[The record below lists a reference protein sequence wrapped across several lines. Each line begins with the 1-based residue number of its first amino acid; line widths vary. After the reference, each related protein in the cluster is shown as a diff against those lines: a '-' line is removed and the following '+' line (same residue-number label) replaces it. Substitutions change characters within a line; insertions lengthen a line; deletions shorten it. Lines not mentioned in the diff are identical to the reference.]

1 MIKTDMPDFTDDIFY
16 ETNVGNGEET
26 DENPEIQSSPNGPRL
41 ALTTTSEIYGIRWRY
56 QIRWRSNLAIRGEEV
71 RLPNWIPNELGNAKT
86 HLSSLL
92 NSNTRSVGL
101 VSSPV
106 GDYER
111 YPFHWGVLRSLSLGS
126 RCLQSRGTSPGVP
139 ACTSDLNRGLGI
151 TPVKY

>member
-71 RLPNWIPNELGNAKT
+71 RLPNWIPNELGNAKKECC
-86 HLSSLL
+86 LMSR
-92 NSNTRSVGL
+92 SNTREAGHSFGC
-101 VSSPV
+101 
-106 GDYER
+106 
-111 YPFHWGVLRSLSLGS
+111 F
-126 RCLQSRGTSPGVP
+126 
-139 ACTSDLNRGLGI
+139 
-151 TPVKY
+151 